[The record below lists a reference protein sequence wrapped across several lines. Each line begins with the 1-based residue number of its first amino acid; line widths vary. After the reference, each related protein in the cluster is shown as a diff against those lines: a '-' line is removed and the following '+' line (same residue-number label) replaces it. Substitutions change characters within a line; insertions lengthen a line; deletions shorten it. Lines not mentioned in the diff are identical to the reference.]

1 MVAYNLKGVRDAFA
15 DDKLASAFGRK
26 FIEAYAAT
34 AFGSLPKT
42 EIDLQ
47 VFSLLVDLKVIET
60 NRAAY
65 RMARALNITPTK
77 AQTLLFQYQLR
88 NISEDDTDH
97 EIMLAIT
104 TAKYWKDGDKLSFGV
119 TSPLVK
125 AALTGKMEEKGVFAD
140 VSLSGNILRVDPGR
154 FGAILNS
161 LLSDSQAKRVI
172 GLLKDKKLVDDKTL
186 RAAIEKKGTDLAKK
200 FVEKAAE
207 KGAQEGFG
215 GCCQSNGNSSPV
227 GHGKPK
233 PTQALA
239 HDCTPLGQGG
249 RASLPVLFSADEV
262 TLQTEMIVN

>member
-15 DDKLASAFGRK
+15 DEKLAAEFGRK

-42 EIDLQ
+42 EIDLR
-47 VFSLLVDLKVIET
+47 VFSLLVDLKVIEI

-77 AQTLLFQYQLR
+77 AQSLLFQYQLR

-119 TSPLVK
+119 TSPIVK
-125 AALTGKMEEKGVFAD
+125 AALTAKIEVKGVFAD
-140 VSLSGNILRVDPGR
+140 LSLSGNILRVDAGR
-154 FGAILNS
+154 FGAILAS
-161 LLSDSQAKRVI
+161 LLSNSQAKRVVE
-172 GLLKDKKLVDDKTL
+172 LLKDKKLVDDKTL

-200 FVEKAAE
+200 LVDKATDKAAE
-207 KGAQEGFG
+207 EGFG
-215 GCCQSNGNSSPV
+215 ALMGGLGLVLGGPAGAV
-227 GHGKPK
+227 AGKS
-233 PTQALA
+233 LA
-239 HDCTPLGQGG
+239 D
-249 RASLPVLFSADEV
+249 VLTRD
-262 TLQTEMIVN
+262 